1 VSTNDSAATGSIP
14 DGGGA
19 AGTAVVEVSG
29 RPVARGSEFR
39 AVDNI
44 PPVIQSAA
52 AWTWRLL
59 LIGLGVA
66 AAIWLVGTFSPLL
79 IPLSIALLFTVLLA
93 PLVKVLQVRLRFP
106 RPLAAAIGVIG
117 LLAVIFGLVFIAGR
131 SIVTGFANLST
142 QASEGLNQAI
152 DWLSTGPLELDVQ
165 RLDEAIESATTAVED
180 NLGTIL
186 AGAASVTATVTGVLT
201 GTVIALFC
209 TFFFLLDGR
218 AIWTWVVGL
227 LPRQA
232 RQQVHQAGRRGLV
245 TLAAYTRTQILV
257 AAVDATGIGVGAAIL
272 GLPLA
277 LPLGILVFVGSFIPF
292 VGALVTGAIAVLVAL
307 VVKGWVTAVIMLVIV
322 LAVQQIEGNVL
333 QPFLMG
339 HAVAL
344 HPVAVLLVVTGGTMY
359 AGIVGALF
367 AVPVAAVLNTV
378 ILFFHGH
385 DKFPDLGI
393 DDRLTVRP
401 TAEAE
406 LRARARAL
414 RRGSDDG
421 PDYSAAD
428 EDAAAEAAR
437 KGDL

>member
-1 VSTNDSAATGSIP
+1 M
-14 DGGGA
+14 
-19 AGTAVVEVSG
+19 
-29 RPVARGSEFR
+29 
-39 AVDNI
+39 
-44 PPVIQSAA
+44 
-52 AWTWRLL
+52 
-59 LIGLGVA
+59 
-66 AAIWLVGTFSPLL
+66 
-79 IPLSIALLFTVLLA
+79 
-93 PLVKVLQVRLRFP
+93 
-106 RPLAAAIGVIG
+106 
-117 LLAVIFGLVFIAGR
+117 
-131 SIVTGFANLST
+131 
-142 QASEGLNQAI
+142 
-152 DWLSTGPLELDVQ
+152 
-165 RLDEAIESATTAVED
+165 
-180 NLGTIL
+180 
-186 AGAASVTATVTGVLT
+186 TATVTGVLT

-414 RRGSDDG
+414 RRGADDG
-421 PDYSAAD
+421 PDYSAAE
-428 EDAAAEAAR
+428 EDDATEAAR